1 MAQRISVEL
10 IDDVDGKRADETV
23 RFSLDGVEYEIDMTK
38 KNAAA
43 LRKAFSPWQ
52 DHARRV
58 AGRRKTQTP
67 PTRVDVGV
75 DTRAVRAWLSRMA
88 TPFRPEAASDPKSSI
103 CTAQREIRWCANLV
117 DAAS

>member
-75 DTRAVRAWLSRMA
+75 DTRAVRAWAESHGHTVPARGRIRSEIVDLYR
-88 TPFRPEAASDPKSSI
+88 AAG
-103 CTAQREIRWCANLV
+103 N
-117 DAAS
+117 